1 MDLNALLMHAR
12 QRRGLREKS
21 AALFLA
27 PLIAISA
34 SCAFAQS
41 APTEAAK
48 PDLLVMHHGA
58 PVRDS
63 AAFLEQRR
71 PEIFLDVQEHVYGRT
86 PQAKLP
92 AHAHV
97 TSTDPQALGGLAIR
111 RQITITIGNKQ
122 QRQIHI
128 LLYLPAHATGPVGV
142 FVGLNFD
149 GNQTVSADPGIDL
162 STVYL
167 PDPALDN
174 VQVAKELKGHIR
186 QTAKPETR
194 GTSASQWQVEAIVR
208 AGYGLATVYAGDIE
222 PDFATGIGYGVRP
235 LLFKDKQWIPEA
247 DGWGAI
253 GAWAWGMSRMVDY
266 LLTDPAIDGKKIIAF
281 GHSRFGKT
289 ALWAGAQDPRFAMV
303 ISNES
308 GQGGASLSKP
318 QRAETVA
325 HLNIAFPYWF
335 SPNYHNYTG
344 RTDAL
349 PVDGH
354 FVLAL
359 IAPRPLYVS
368 SAIDDPYSDP
378 QGEFES
384 VVAASAVYRLFGKQA
399 VDVTAM
405 PPVEHPVGGVLRYH
419 LRSGPHDVTEY
430 DWQQYLKFADDQFK
444 H

>member
-1 MDLNALLMHAR
+1 MSVALL
-12 QRRGLREKS
+12 
-21 AALFLA
+21 
-27 PLIAISA
+27 IAVSVP
-34 SCAFAQS
+34 CAVAQGVPP
-41 APTEAAK
+41 AVAK
-48 PDLLVMHHGA
+48 PDLLVMHNGA
-58 PVRDS
+58 PVRNS

-71 PEIFLDVQEHVYGRT
+71 PEIFLDVQENVYGRT
-86 PQAKLP
+86 PQAQV
-92 AHAHV
+92 ATTTHV
-97 TSTDPQALGGLAIR
+97 TSTDTQALGGAAIR
-111 RQITITIGNKQ
+111 KQITVTFGDKL
-122 QRQIHI
+122 QREIHI
-128 LLYLPAHATGPVGV
+128 LLYLPAHAAAPVGV

-174 VQVAKELKGHIR
+174 VQLAKELKGHIR
-186 QTAKPETR
+186 QMAKPETR
-194 GTSASQWQVEAIVR
+194 GTSASQWQVETIVR

-222 PDFATGIGYGVRP
+222 ADFATGIGYGVRP
-235 LLFKDKQWIPEA
+235 LLFKDKQWLPEA
-247 DGWGAI
+247 DGWGSI

-266 LLTDPAIDGKKIIAF
+266 LETDPAIDAKKIIAF

-289 ALWAGAQDPRFAMV
+289 ALWAGAQDSRFAMV

-308 GQGGASLSKP
+308 GQGGASLSRP

-335 SPNYHNYTG
+335 CPNYHNYTG

-378 QGEFES
+378 QGEFEA

-419 LRSGPHDVTEY
+419 LRTGPHDVTAY

-444 H
+444 QQDSR